1 MNYLLILVT
10 ALLVVIPASL
20 LGVYLVQRRMVMIS
34 DAISHAVL
42 PGIVLAFMIVGNKD
56 STLLLVG
63 AAMAGVLTTFL
74 IDIVHRKMRMQQDA
88 AIGTVFTFLFAL
100 GVLMIAFSGGKNIDL
115 DQECVLFGN
124 LELSFL
130 DQRFWGDY
138 LIGTTSILQL
148 APVNLVVLFFLLIAF
163 RPMQIWA
170 FNPEF
175 GTNIGLNMSN
185 WQLLLMILVS
195 LHTVFSFHS
204 VGAVMVVGMFVIP
217 PATAS
222 LLSQRLKTMMLLS
235 VSLAV
240 ISCLSGFGIAIY
252 WNVSIA
258 PTIIVVAF
266 FLFCVVWLGRQVLSG
281 SAAKAVG
288 KPLPSELK

>member
-1 MNYLLILVT
+1 MNYLLIFIT

-20 LGVYLVQRRMVMIS
+20 LGVYLVQRKMVMVS

-42 PGIVLAFMIVGNKD
+42 PGIVLAFLIVGNKD
-56 STLLLVG
+56 STVLLIG
-63 AAMAGVLTTFL
+63 AALAGMLTTFL
-74 IDIVHRKMRMQQDA
+74 IDIVHRKMRVQQDA
-88 AIGTVFTFLFAL
+88 AIGIVFTFLFAL

-148 APVNLVVLFFLLIAF
+148 TPLNILVIAF
-163 RPMQIWA
+163 VVFAYRPMHVWA
-170 FNPEF
+170 FNPDY
-175 GTNIGLNMSN
+175 GTSIGLKMAN
-185 WQLLLMILVS
+185 WQLLLMLLVS

-204 VGAVMVVGMFVIP
+204 VGAILVVGMFAIP

-222 LLSQRLKTMMLLS
+222 FLSKRLHIVMLLS
-235 VSLAV
+235 ALFAV
-240 ISCLSGFGIAIY
+240 LSCLAGFAIAVR
-252 WNVSIA
+252 WNISIA
-258 PTIIVVAF
+258 PTIVVMAF
-266 FLFCVVWLGRQVLSG
+266 VFFCLVWLGTLILFSRIEKTKTSQLLES
-281 SAAKAVG
+281 K
-288 KPLPSELK
+288 